1 MDKKENIKEI
11 EVDLLLTAL
20 KHFNGHDF
28 SGYST
33 ETLLRCLNKILISE
47 NVDNISL
54 LIPKIVYNKE
64 FRQKIIEQLT
74 INVTSLFRDEDT
86 FMLIRNKILP
96 YLASFP
102 QLSIWVA
109 GCSEGEEAYS
119 IAILLAEAGL
129 LSRSHIYATDINKK
143 VLCHAKAGSLRNPID
158 SWKCKQY
165 ERITKGDN
173 LQNYFSKKN
182 TTHVLDSEIL
192 SKISFEHHDITQQ
205 PSFLSAQLIMCRNVM
220 IYFKKEFQHQTFKTI
235 DDSLEKDGFFVIGPS
250 ETVDNYKFKNRFS
263 PINEKHGVYQK
274 VKH

>member
-1 MDKKENIKEI
+1 MDNEESTREI
-11 EVDLLLTAL
+11 EIKLLLTAL

-33 ETLLRCLNKILISE
+33 ATLARCLSKILVTE

-54 LIPKIVYNKE
+54 LIPEIIYNKE

-74 INVTSLFRDEDT
+74 INVTSLFRDEDA

-102 QLSIWVA
+102 RLSIWVA
-109 GCSEGEEAYS
+109 GCAEGEEAYS

-143 VLCHAKAGSLRNPID
+143 VLRHAKTGNLRNPID

-165 ERITKGDN
+165 ERITKGGD

-182 TTHVLDSEIL
+182 KTYTLKPEIL
-192 SKISFEHHDITQQ
+192 SKISFEHHDIIQQ

-220 IYFKKEFQHQTFKTI
+220 IYFKEDFQNKAIKTM
-235 DDSLEKDGFFVIGPS
+235 DDSLEKYGFFVIGTS
-250 ETVDNYKFKNRFS
+250 ETVNNYKFKNRFS
-263 PINEKHGVYQK
+263 SIKGEHGIYQK
-274 VKH
+274 IKN